1 MYEENQTPEPD
12 ASVNASAIIAG
23 RDAIISAMQDD
34 VDRQSRRI
42 SHLEWDVRN
51 LQGKLDTAKRVVEHI
66 LDECPE
72 LLQSD
77 DCADLFEALGIET
90 TRTVEV
96 TVTIEVTAT
105 VTVPRNWDDEDIDT
119 DTFSVGSLNFE
130 SATDDVETDGYSNI
144 EVTAV
149 SVN

>member
-51 LQGKLDTAKRVVEHI
+51 LQSKLDTAKSAIEGW
-66 LDECPE
+66 LDE
-72 LLQSD
+72 D
-77 DCADLFEALGIET
+77 ADLFDGVDTDELFEALGIET

-105 VTVPRNWDDEDIDT
+105 VSVPRNWDDEDIDT
-119 DTFSVGSLNFE
+119 DTFSASDLSLE
-130 SATDDVETDGYSNI
+130 SATDDADIQDFSY
-144 EVTAV
+144 EVTSV